1 MAGKLLTYVLF
12 ILIPI
17 VAIIVYISI
26 LNRFSVECKTEITG
40 PKLSVLGSLK
50 NCINLCWS
58 KHDFGQDIFSD
69 DCFIVS
75 INSTSMIT
83 KTDMENFFE
92 NMTKTYF
99 DFIEPNKAYKLKIR
113 YNSTGKEVSLIL
125 LEI

>member
-17 VAIIVYISI
+17 AAIIVYISI
-26 LNRFSVECKTEITG
+26 LNQFSFECKEEIVGT
-40 PKLSVLGSLK
+40 KLSVLGSLK

-69 DCFIVS
+69 DCFIVLV
-75 INSTSMIT
+75 NSSSMIT

-92 NMTKTYF
+92 SMTKVYF
-99 DFIEPNKAYKLKIR
+99 DSLELNKAYKLKIR